1 MIWVETVWCVLLING
16 GSEESIWYHPKLV
29 RIDSD
34 DDDDLSS
41 WGLRREMCKLE
52 CNLKWSK

>member
-52 CNLKWSK
+52 CI